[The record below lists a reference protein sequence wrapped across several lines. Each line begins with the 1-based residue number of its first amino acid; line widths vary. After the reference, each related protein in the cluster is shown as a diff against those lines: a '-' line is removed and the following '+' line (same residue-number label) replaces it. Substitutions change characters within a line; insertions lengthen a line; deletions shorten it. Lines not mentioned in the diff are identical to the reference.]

1 MLENIGQWIQTV
13 MGSLGYVGLAL
24 LLVLENVF
32 PPIPS
37 EVVLPLAGFFVGRGD
52 FTFWGALLAA
62 TIGATAGALVLYSL
76 GRWGGRALV
85 LRYGKWLRVSEEDL
99 DRAEGWFARHGDL
112 LVLGARV
119 VPGARSVVSIPAGT
133 SRMPLLRFAVLTTI
147 GSAVWNA
154 VLIGAGVILG
164 ANWDRG
170 NGWVGSYSDVVL
182 AVVVAAAILYLVIR
196 RFRRRKSED

>member
-1 MLENIGQWIQTV
+1 MIHKISQLIQEV
-13 MGSLGYVGLAL
+13 IESLGYVGLAL
-24 LLVLENVF
+24 VLVTETLF

-37 EVVLPLAGFFVGRGD
+37 DVVLPLAGFFFGTGN
-52 FTFWGALLAA
+52 FTFWGALLASTA
-62 TIGATAGALVLYSL
+62 GATVGALVLYSL

-85 LRYGKWLRVSEEDL
+85 LRYGKWLRVNEDDL

-112 LVLGARV
+112 VVLGARV

-164 ANWDRG
+164 ANWDRVS
-170 NGWVGSYSDVVL
+170 GWVGSYSDVVL

>member
-1 MLENIGQWIQTV
+1 MFEGIGQWVQDV

-24 LLVLENVF
+24 LLLLENLF

-52 FTFWGALLAA
+52 YTFWGALLAS
-62 TIGATAGALVLYSL
+62 TVGATVGALLLYGL

-85 LRYGKWLRVSEEDL
+85 LRYGRWLHVSGEDL

-112 LVLGARV
+112 VVLGARV
-119 VPGARSVVSIPAGT
+119 IPGARSLVSIPAGT
-133 SRMPLLRFAVLTTI
+133 ARMPLLRFTTLTTI

-154 VLIGAGVILG
+154 FLIGAGYVLG
-164 ANWDRG
+164 ANW
-170 NGWVGSYSDVVL
+170 NMVQNWVGSYSNIVL
-182 AVVVAAAILYLVIR
+182 AAAVAVTAVYLVYR
-196 RFRRRKSED
+196 RFRQQGKND